1 MIKIYLFVVNKINKN
16 MKKAI
21 LHTKKLIATIYLGLA
36 GTVLIGQ
43 GLYFNIHSGYGFKMG
58 AMNGYVD
65 GVGSVGYSSTE
76 RTTYSFGAGFNAGG
90 ALGYMLN
97 NHVGLELGASYLIG
111 AKAKTSY
118 IFSNGQD
125 EIITDRAFSSKM
137 FRVMPSI
144 LLTPALNFINP
155 YARFGM
161 VIGVGSMERNTDQS
175 YNGSM
180 YVYDEKFNG
189 GVAIGHT
196 SSLGARLKLSEK
208 AGLFIELNAINM
220 AYSPTNRKVIAA
232 SENGK
237 DVLPALN
244 TRDKETVYVSSLEN
258 TNSNISDS
266 QPEKSLKIAYPF
278 GSIGINIGFNYAF

>member
-1 MIKIYLFVVNKINKN
+1 
-16 MKKAI
+16 
-21 LHTKKLIATIYLGLA
+21 
-36 GTVLIGQ
+36 
-43 GLYFNIHSGYGFKMG
+43 
-58 AMNGYVD
+58 
-65 GVGSVGYSSTE
+65 
-76 RTTYSFGAGFNAGG
+76 
-90 ALGYMLN
+90 
-97 NHVGLELGASYLIG
+97 
-111 AKAKTSY
+111 
-118 IFSNGQD
+118 
-125 EIITDRAFSSKM
+125 
-137 FRVMPSI
+137 
-144 LLTPALNFINP
+144 
-155 YARFGM
+155 
-161 VIGVGSMERNTDQS
+161 
-175 YNGSM
+175 M

-220 AYSPTNRKVIAA
+220 AYSPTNKKVIAA